1 MTQKRV
7 LTLWLL
13 SCLLLALSFAGPEAS
28 WAFGKAYRDSF
39 RRQLSFIVSKKPAY
53 AWGGSASIEQGLD
66 CSGYLF
72 LAAKWAGIPGITRTT
87 AHRMSLGLGGWDSNP
102 ARLGQIQEC
111 DLVFWTFSA
120 ARPNGHVGAF
130 LEDHAGGH
138 KVTHASTS
146 RGVISE
152 PFTASLRK
160 NLTSVRRLTIGD

>member
-1 MTQKRV
+1 
-7 LTLWLL
+7 
-13 SCLLLALSFAGPEAS
+13 LLLAQSFAGPEAS

-53 AWGGSASIEQGLD
+53 AWGGSACIEQGLD

-87 AHRMSLGLGGWDSNP
+87 AHRMSLGLGGWASRSEKSAD
-102 ARLGQIQEC
+102 AQEC
-111 DLVFWTFSA
+111 DLVFWTFST

-130 LEDHAGGH
+130 LGTHAGGH
-138 KVTHASTS
+138 KVTHASTN
-146 RGVISE
+146 RGVIFE
-152 PFTASLRK
+152 PLTASLRK